1 MVIDQVVNSLF
12 QDNRPMKH
20 LTLTAIVLL
29 WTIAVLS
36 CRKEIDA
43 EEVRNDLGT
52 VVKKQP
58 IWQAPN
64 TADMNEAGGRIGYSI
79 IIDGNV
85 LDTYTSD
92 KGKEK
97 MILRDPQTGMV
108 KWEWADML
116 RDFEPVSLNRRTA
129 YQFDHYLFYN
139 YGPRNYSIDVR
150 TGKTV
155 WRQVTG
161 YSAFPTS
168 AMLGSAYFTKGTPQA
183 LQDQSIVED
192 RVYVGDIRTGRERE
206 VVMPAYSHKS
216 IRQEASWK
224 QWIGLIPDIQPI
236 VEGSDTLLLI
246 PFTETAPTRYGFE
259 AHIGLYNMTQQKWV
273 YERKR
278 LNEQW
283 SEGFNTSWLTIAGD
297 KMFTILN
304 NAVACSNWRTG
315 ELIWFR
321 PLPSF
326 AAIPTPIEDK
336 YLAVFS
342 TDSRLF
348 LLDINT
354 GQTIWEK
361 NREIMST
368 TSQMYYDQGI
378 LYYLTANLNAV
389 EIPSGKKL
397 WSIASATDGKKSGH
411 FWGFVTGTP
420 GTGGQKGR
428 IFTRTGYHTYCF
440 EAIKRA

>member
-1 MVIDQVVNSLF
+1 
-12 QDNRPMKH
+12 MKH
-20 LTLTAIVLL
+20 LTITITALVWAVI
-29 WTIAVLS
+29 VLS
-36 CRKEIDA
+36 CHKQIDA
-43 EEVRNDLGT
+43 EEVKNDVG
-52 VVKKQP
+52 VVVQKQP
-58 IWQAPN
+58 IWQLPN
-64 TADMNEAGGRIGYSI
+64 TVDVNKADGGIDYSPLV
-79 IIDGNV
+79 DGNV
-85 LDTYTSD
+85 LDAYAYKPGT
-92 KGKEK
+92 GKPT
-97 MILRDPQTGMV
+97 MILRDPQTGNK
-108 KWEWADML
+108 KWEWNDVL
-116 RDFEPVSLNRRTA
+116 RDFEPVSINRRSV
-129 YQFDHYLFYN
+129 YQYEHYLFYN
-139 YGPRNYSIDVR
+139 YGPRNYCIDAR
-150 TGKTV
+150 TGQTI
-155 WRQVTG
+155 WRKATG
-161 YSAFPTS
+161 YSAFPTA
-168 AMLGSAYFTKGTPQA
+168 AMLGSVYFTKGTPQA

-192 RVYVGDIRTGRERE
+192 RVYMGDVRTGKELE
-206 VVMPAYSHKS
+206 VVMPAYSRKS

-246 PFTETAPTRYGFE
+246 PFTETASTRNGFE
-259 AHIGLYNMTQQKWV
+259 AYIGLYNMTQKTWV

-283 SEGFNTSWLTIAGD
+283 PEAFNTSWLTVVGD
-297 KMFTILN
+297 KMVTILN

-315 ELIWFR
+315 ELIWFK

-342 TDSRLF
+342 TDSKLY

-354 GQTIWEK
+354 GETVWWK
-361 NREIMST
+361 DREIMST
-368 TSQMYYDQGI
+368 TSQMYYSQGT

-397 WSIASATDGKKSGH
+397 WSIPSATDGRKSGH
-411 FWGFVTGTP
+411 FWGFITGSQ

-440 EAIKRA
+440 EAIK